1 MFDLDIFP
9 FYNINNCD
17 LTCLFN
23 EDTLIN
29 IPNLESSYF
38 DPLCMSDS
46 YNSNVDPDVGNF
58 SSINN
63 RSFSFS
69 KYYEYTDLH
78 GVLNS
83 GSSIPKLKIISQ
95 NIRSLNKNLDEF
107 FHDIDDFDFDVVA
120 VNETW
125 LSNNVEQLYASFQNY
140 NGVFKSRNTL
150 GGGVGI
156 FVSKALSFSLIDELS
171 FIEPD
176 VESVFIKISF
186 PNHEL
191 LLGNIYRPPR
201 GNINAFI
208 SRLEFMLNLYQSNFA
223 QFPLHLVGDYN
234 IDILKH
240 LECASVQNFTNLM
253 FSFNLNPII
262 RRPTRI
268 SNFSAT
274 LLDHMW
280 TNDVHVKNSGIIR
293 SLVTDH
299 YSVFS
304 IIEVE
309 TESTSFNSDMIT
321 YRNMSTS
328 NKLLF
333 RNKLSLISPKF
344 PPKFSSYHIH
354 FLGKTQIF

>member
-1 MFDLDIFP
+1 
-9 FYNINNCD
+9 
-17 LTCLFN
+17 
-23 EDTLIN
+23 
-29 IPNLESSYF
+29 
-38 DPLCMSDS
+38 
-46 YNSNVDPDVGNF
+46 
-58 SSINN
+58 
-63 RSFSFS
+63 
-69 KYYEYTDLH
+69 
-78 GVLNS
+78 
-83 GSSIPKLKIISQ
+83 
-95 NIRSLNKNLDEF
+95 
-107 FHDIDDFDFDVVA
+107 
-120 VNETW
+120 
-125 LSNNVEQLYASFQNY
+125 
-140 NGVFKSRNTL
+140 
-150 GGGVGI
+150 
-156 FVSKALSFSLIDELS
+156 
-171 FIEPD
+171 
-176 VESVFIKISF
+176 
-186 PNHEL
+186 
-191 LLGNIYRPPR
+191 
-201 GNINAFI
+201 
-208 SRLEFMLNLYQSNFA
+208 MLNLYQSNFA

-333 RNKLSLISPKF
+333 RNKLSLISWESLGIESDGEDFYNSFYDIIFNLYDECF
-344 PPKFSSYHIH
+344 PLCHRRVKVVDSRKPYINEYIRGLIKEKHR
-354 FLGKTQIF
+354 LQK